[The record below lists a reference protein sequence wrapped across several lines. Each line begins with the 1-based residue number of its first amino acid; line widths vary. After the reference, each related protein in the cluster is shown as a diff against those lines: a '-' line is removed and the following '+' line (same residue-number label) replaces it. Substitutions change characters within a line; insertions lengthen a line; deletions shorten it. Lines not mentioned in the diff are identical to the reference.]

1 MKLKNY
7 LTLGFLL
14 LIMAGC
20 RSNGENHQE
29 NKFLKEDKM
38 NNKINAT
45 PEEENGIRKALNAYI
60 EAAVKGDSKIAK
72 PVFGE
77 LATIS
82 YSENGSMVSAPIQ
95 ALFDYYDQTG
105 PHHAEYEITSL
116 EVAGNVAIVRIDS
129 KFGDVSFDDMFSLV
143 KDGDNWKIVSKV
155 YNIKENPLL

>member
-1 MKLKNY
+1 MKLKSL

-14 LIMAGC
+14 LIMAAC
-20 RSNGENHQE
+20 RSNADNHQD

-45 PEEENGIRKALNAYI
+45 PEEEAGIRKALNVYI

-129 KFGDVSFDDMFSLV
+129 KFGDVSFDDMFALV
-143 KDGDNWKIVSKV
+143 KDGNDWKIVSKV
-155 YNIKENPLL
+155 YNIK